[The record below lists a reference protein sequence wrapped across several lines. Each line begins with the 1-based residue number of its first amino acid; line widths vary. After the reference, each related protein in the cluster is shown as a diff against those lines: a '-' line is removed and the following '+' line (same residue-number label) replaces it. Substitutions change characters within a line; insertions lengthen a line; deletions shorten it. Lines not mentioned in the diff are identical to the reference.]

1 MTYQYINLEHLPN
14 PHFVS
19 LRRLDM
25 EAIANGMW
33 QDYCGVGF
41 FWNHQY
47 RFPCRDLSPSKR
59 KQLLREL
66 VAAELDPSG
75 VSIEHNEIMNK
86 YNRWISKSQ

>member
-1 MTYQYINLEHLPN
+1 MTYQYINLEHLSPG
-14 PHFVS
+14 HHAC
-19 LRRLDM
+19 LRELDLK
-25 EAIANGMW
+25 AIGDGMC
-33 QDYCGVGF
+33 QDYCGIGY

-47 RFPCRDLSPSKR
+47 RVPCRDLSPSKR

-66 VAAELDPSG
+66 VATELDPGG